1 MLKHFL
7 HNSTLQARV
16 GLGPNGVLPV
26 LVPVGAGGLPG
37 GVGEVDGALALKELH
52 SEALADVPRDVAVH
66 EPGTRV
72 VGLERQREPA
82 AGGQERD
89 VAPRR
94 VVVRQRA
101 GGGADV
107 ERARARA

>member
-1 MLKHFL
+1 M
-7 HNSTLQARV
+7 
-16 GLGPNGVLPV
+16 LPV
-26 LVPVGAGGLPG
+26 IIPVGAGGLPG
-37 GVGEVDGALALKELH
+37 GVGEVDGAHALEELH
-52 SEALADVPRDVAVH
+52 AKALTDVPRDVAVH
-66 EPGTRV
+66 EPGARV
-72 VGLERQREPA
+72 VGLERQCEPA

-107 ERARARA
+107 ERARSRA